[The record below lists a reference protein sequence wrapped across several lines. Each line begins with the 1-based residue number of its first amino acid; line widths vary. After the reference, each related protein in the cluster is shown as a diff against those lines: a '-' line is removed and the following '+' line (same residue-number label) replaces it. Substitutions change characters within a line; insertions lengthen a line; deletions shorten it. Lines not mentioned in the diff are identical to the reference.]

1 MEWTLGVAG
10 PCDVGKCGEV
20 TIDISEANACT
31 TTTGVVVFFGHMLK
45 TVGRYFASDIG
56 HKLPQIVETNFVS
69 DCSKRLCLRLWTQ
82 TLSQVL

>member
-31 TTTGVVVFFGHMLK
+31 TTTGVVFFFRPH
-45 TVGRYFASDIG
+45 A
-56 HKLPQIVETNFVS
+56 E
-69 DCSKRLCLRLWTQ
+69 DCR
-82 TLSQVL
+82 